1 MATPPDEL
9 FEQVTDPGVLL
20 WDKAAGETSHD
31 VVETVRRKT
40 GLKAGHAGTLDPFA
54 TGLLLILIGRATRLQ
69 RFLLPLPKT
78 YLATARLGWSSSTG
92 DRDGELEYTGRT
104 PDRLEIPI
112 GSQDQMVPMTSAA
125 RVGGERLYRK
135 AQRGET
141 LASRPV
147 REVTVH
153 RSELLSR
160 EDERAVFELEVSSGT
175 YVRTLVEALGD
186 AYCEELRRT
195 AIGPFSVDGAG
206 SFLTPL
212 EALAFLPVRELNPDE
227 LPGVRNGVA
236 VQDPEGSFNDGD
248 SVLLAN
254 EGRLIAIA
262 EAADG
267 KLKPVLV
274 LEGGG

>member
-78 YLATARLGWSSSTG
+78 YLATARLGWSSTTG

-195 AIGPFSVDGAG
+195 VIGPFSVDGAG